1 MQPYFTT
8 FFFLTNINI
17 NLIFT
22 FIIKLARLFGLMVFN
37 KTKYIHA
44 CVKQA
49 GLFCLLWIKCDLFDS
64 TVAMHSLYEH
74 FLEDIIYIG
83 IVIVV
88 L

>member
-1 MQPYFTT
+1 
-8 FFFLTNINI
+8 
-17 NLIFT
+17 
-22 FIIKLARLFGLMVFN
+22 MVFN

-49 GLFCLLWIKCDLFDS
+49 GLFCLLWIKCDFFDS